1 MPCFYGIF
9 TQCDKYYYIM
19 ANKEQKQKLSK
30 TLYGTRDINSLSPK
44 QTAIIKAILK
54 DKTNKQ
60 NKRVAAG
67 QQ

>member
-1 MPCFYGIF
+1 
-9 TQCDKYYYIM
+9 M
-19 ANKEQKQKLSK
+19 ATKEQKQELSK

-60 NKRVAAG
+60 NKRLAR
-67 QQ
+67 QT

>member
-1 MPCFYGIF
+1 MPCFYGVF
-9 TQCDKYYYIM
+9 TTSDKYYYIM

-54 DKTNKQ
+54 DKVDKTPKKVYNS
-60 NKRVAAG
+60 
-67 QQ
+67 